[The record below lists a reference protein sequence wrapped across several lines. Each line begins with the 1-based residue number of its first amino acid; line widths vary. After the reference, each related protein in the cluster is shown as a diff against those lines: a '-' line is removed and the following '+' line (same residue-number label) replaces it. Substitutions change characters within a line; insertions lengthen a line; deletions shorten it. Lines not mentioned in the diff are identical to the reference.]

1 MRRPRCT
8 TYFPLIYGWGELK
21 MFIVCTCIQ
30 VYIFAY
36 ISKKKKDGPK
46 RIKQETDGNYLK
58 GNGNKEWKKQN
69 RKEKA
74 ERQVEMYTF
83 TYTYVSQFSF

>member
-1 MRRPRCT
+1 M
-8 TYFPLIYGWGELK
+8 
-21 MFIVCTCIQ
+21 CIQ

-36 ISKKKKDGPK
+36 ISKKKKDSPK